1 MFKNLH
7 FHPFEQETIETFK
20 VKTKMGDEKFEET
33 VSINEQ
39 KEQVTYH
46 VMAQG
51 DLDEADIL
59 IDFKKVRAVDW
70 DVAFG
75 NSLPVVIVV
84 VVSS

>member
-1 MFKNLH
+1 MH
-7 FHPFEQETIETFK
+7 FHLFEQETIETFK

-59 IDFKKVRAVDW
+59 IDFKKVRAVLIGTLPLGT
-70 DVAFG
+70 VSLLLLLLLLVLK
-75 NSLPVVIVV
+75 NS
-84 VVSS
+84 